1 MRLISEASDV
11 APVVVETSITSGP
24 SVFSRAALLDA
35 AQQELEWRR
44 RRNKVLP
51 EEMFGEPA
59 WEILL
64 QLYVEQQGTRLNIAR
79 LTSYLNLS
87 ASTVLRW
94 LNYLHDKQLL
104 RRESHPTDQRSVFV
118 ELTTG
123 AVEVIDSYFS
133 EVLTRPT

>member
-1 MRLISEASDV
+1 MRLLTEASD
-11 APVVVETSITSGP
+11 AVVVETSFTPGP
-24 SVFSRAALLDA
+24 SVISRATLLDA
-35 AQQELEWRR
+35 AQQELERRR

-104 RRESHPTDQRSVFV
+104 RREIHPNDQRSVFV